1 MSGGDGGLT
10 LEGYVER
17 LEELFITLAAFDG
30 DFLKEYYD
38 GLLNHGLNTRDCP
51 QLIAHLSNVMLNGD
65 DDAKK
70 EAEHLI
76 VAHGFARVSGTV
88 H

>member
-1 MSGGDGGLT
+1 MSGGGGGLT
-10 LEGYVER
+10 LDGYVER
-17 LEELFITLAAFDG
+17 LEELFITLAAFDS
-30 DFLKEYYD
+30 DFLDEYYD

-51 QLIAHLSNVMLNGD
+51 QLIAHLNRLRNSGVGD
-65 DDAKK
+65 ESK

>member
-1 MSGGDGGLT
+1 MSGGEGGLV
-10 LEGYVER
+10 LEGYTDR
-17 LEELFITLAAFDG
+17 LMELYVTLAVFDG

-51 QLIAHLSNVMLNGD
+51 QLIAQLNRVRQNGIGD
-65 DDAKK
+65 ESK

-76 VAHGFARVSGTV
+76 VAHGFARISGTV